1 MKLKPAL
8 LVVTITCADRPA
20 DLATWGPRAVDV
32 GVSCAFTHGLHDFR
46 KVRSR
51 SNSLTVGSNY
61 IGSGDRARHCAG
73 QGVRARRWV
82 WKAGRR
88 TACIASSGTT
98 EKYHDAAG

>member
-32 GVSCAFTHGLHDFR
+32 GVRRSFTHCLHDFR
-46 KVRSR
+46 KVRPR
-51 SNSLTVGSNY
+51 RNSLTVRPNY
-61 IGSGDRARHCAG
+61 IGRRDRASHCSRG
-73 QGVRARRWV
+73 SVRARQRV

-88 TACIASSGTT
+88 TARGARSGTT
-98 EKYHDAAG
+98 EKY